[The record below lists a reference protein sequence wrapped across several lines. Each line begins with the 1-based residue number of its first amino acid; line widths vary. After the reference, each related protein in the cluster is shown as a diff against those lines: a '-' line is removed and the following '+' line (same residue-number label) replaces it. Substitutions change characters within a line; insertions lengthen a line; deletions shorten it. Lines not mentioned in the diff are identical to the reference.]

1 MSDRE
6 EEIELDGEGRIIE
19 LEENTKAM
27 LTLMQQEDGNSFG
40 QKAEM
45 FYQKKLEL
53 VKKVEDFQRLYHS
66 AVEYCNQ
73 LTYRPSLSSTSTQQL
88 ENFHGVEKVTQLE
101 SSDSN
106 PESGV
111 EDPELET
118 NARNAIRET
127 ADGFG
132 PDATEEMSSEISGRM
147 MLVENQQ
154 TVMAEKGVQRR
165 NGFSF
170 SANTVECSSDTFH
183 SLEQRISCSEQMLG
197 LIEENWT
204 HLNELTRRNEE
215 KREANRELWSQIEKL
230 MKENHV
236 LQEQHGKLMDENGA
250 LHMKIQKLMSSN
262 HSSAKNKHNTSQFSR
277 LKTLILSAF
286 RAGGLP

>member
-1 MSDRE
+1 MADTAFFAWCFV
-6 EEIELDGEGRIIE
+6 E

-27 LTLMQQEDGNSFG
+27 LTLIQQEDGNSFG

-45 FYQKKLEL
+45 FYQRKQEL
-53 VKKVEDFQRLYHS
+53 VKRVEDFQRLYHS
-66 AVEYCNQ
+66 AAEYYNQ
-73 LTYRPSLSSTSTQQL
+73 LSYRSSLSSTSTQQL

-101 SSDSN
+101 PSDSN

-111 EDPELET
+111 EDAELQT
-118 NARNAIRET
+118 NARNVITET
-127 ADGFG
+127 ADGFRS
-132 PDATEEMSSEISGRM
+132 DATDEMSSEISGRM
-147 MLVENQQ
+147 ILVENQQ

-165 NGFSF
+165 NGFTF
-170 SANTVECSSDTFH
+170 TENTVKGSDTFH

-215 KREANRELWSQIEKL
+215 KREANRELWSQIENL
-230 MKENHV
+230 MKENHI
-236 LQEQHGKLMDENGA
+236 LQEQHSKLMDENGA

-262 HSSAKNKHNTSQFSR
+262 SSSPKNKQNTSQFSR